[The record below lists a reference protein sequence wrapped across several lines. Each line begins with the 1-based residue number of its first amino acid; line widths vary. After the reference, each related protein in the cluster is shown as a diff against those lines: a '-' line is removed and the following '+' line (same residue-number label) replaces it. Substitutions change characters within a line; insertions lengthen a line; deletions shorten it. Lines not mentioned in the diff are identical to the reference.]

1 MDAFFLPLIRLKAI
15 FACFLAT
22 MNKYK
27 SGYGFLIKWLIVF
40 GDLIVLNLTFFLVL
54 LWTQI
59 DNVTGFYEEI
69 KIAALLL
76 NFSYIFTLTIIP
88 VRIYKPVMFTDK
100 VVQRSIIFVALH
112 AIIFITCLFFLKT
125 QMVNIPTRFILYFYL
140 ALFFVF
146 SFWRVLAREVLKL
159 YRKVGR
165 NYKRVII
172 VGAGQ
177 NGMSLYAE
185 MKKELAYGYN
195 IHGFFDDNILLKNT
209 LPNYIGMTHEVED
222 YVIANKIDE
231 IYCTL
236 PNSKDEKIMRIFN
249 FAEKN
254 MIRFYLVPE
263 FSRYVKKKLD
273 LESIESI
280 PVMAVRTEPL
290 QSIYN
295 QMIKRVFDITFSS
308 IFLLILFPF
317 FYAII
322 GAIIKLSSSG
332 PIIFKQK
339 RTGIYGKEFDCY
351 KFRSMRVNED
361 ADEKQAEKD
370 DPRTT
375 VFGQFLRRSNLD
387 EIPQFY
393 NVLKGDMSVVGPR
406 PHMLKHTELY
416 SSIIDKY
423 MVRHL
428 VKPGITGWAQV
439 NGYRGETRTIE
450 QMEGRVRLDV
460 WYLENWSFLLDLK
473 IIFVTAIN
481 MFKGEKNAY

>member
-1 MDAFFLPLIRLKAI
+1 MG
-15 FACFLAT
+15 
-22 MNKYK
+22 KYK
-27 SGYGFLIKWLIVF
+27 SGYGFLIKWLVIL
-40 GDLIVLNLTFFLVL
+40 GDLIILNVTFFLL
-54 LWTQI
+54 CKWAKLDPI
-59 DNVTGFYEEI
+59 SDSYE
-69 KIAALLL
+69 KIRIVILLL
-76 NFSYIFTLTIIP
+76 NFSYIFALTIVP
-88 VRIYKPVMFTDK
+88 VRMYKPVMFTDR
-100 VVQRSIIFVALH
+100 VVQRSVMFVALH
-112 AIIFITCLFFLKT
+112 AIIFITCLFFLKNQVFYLST
-125 QMVNIPTRFILYFYL
+125 SFIVYFYL
-140 ALFFVF
+140 LLFFTF
-146 SFWRVLAREVLKL
+146 TFWRVLAREVLKY
-159 YRKVGR
+159 YRRVGR

-172 VGAGQ
+172 IGAGQ
-177 NGMSLYAE
+177 NGMNLYKE

-209 LPNYIGMTHEVED
+209 LPNYLGMTHEIED
-222 YVIANKIDE
+222 YAIKNNIDE

-249 FAEKN
+249 FCEKR
-254 MIRFYLVPE
+254 MIRFYIVPE
-263 FSRYVKKKLD
+263 FSRYVKKKMD

-280 PVMAVRTEPL
+280 PIMAVRTEPL
-290 QSIYN
+290 QSIPK
-295 QMIKRVFDITFSS
+295 QIMKRAFDILFSLT
-308 IFLLILFPF
+308 FLLTLFPIL
-317 FYAII
+317 YIVLGI
-322 GAIIKLSSSG
+322 IIKTSSSG

-339 RTGIYGKEFDCY
+339 RTGIYGKEFNCY
-351 KFRSMRVNED
+351 KFRSMRMNED

-375 VFGQFLRRSNLD
+375 AVGQFLRRSNLD

-393 NVLKGDMSVVGPR
+393 NVLNGDMSVVGPR

-473 IIFVTAIN
+473 IIFVTVIN